1 MRVHCFLC
9 KRPFEFGPL
18 RAEGRG
24 IHEWEIIVC
33 QSCRIGNWD
42 GIPPL
47 SYPHL
52 IEHLPRPNV
61 LHIVHWLFSSNAKRW
76 IKTG

>member
-18 RAEGRG
+18 RAEGRR
-24 IHEWEIIVC
+24 IHEWEIMVC
-33 QSCRIGNWD
+33 RSCRIGNWD

-52 IEHLPRPNV
+52 IEHLR
-61 LHIVHWLFSSNAKRW
+61 AKDLE
-76 IKTG
+76 IKLNRVGRLSWPSP

>member
-1 MRVHCFLC
+1 LC
-9 KRPFEFGPL
+9 KRPFEFGQL
-18 RAEGRG
+18 RAEGRR
-24 IHEWEIIVC
+24 IHEWEIMVC

-52 IEHLPRPNV
+52 IEHLARK
-61 LHIVHWLFSSNAKRW
+61 A
-76 IKTG
+76 